1 VSLGEWKGVRLRT
14 VFPSKTAVMFALL
27 AAAAVAVGTIGPA
40 AATGDLSGAQWDM
53 RQIGA
58 PAAWARTTGANV
70 RIGIVDTGVD
80 AGHEDLAGKVVA
92 FANCVG
98 GCKDAAPMDD
108 EGHGTHVSG
117 TAAAANNGIGISGVA
132 PSAQLVVAKV
142 LDSSGSGS
150 VDDVNAGIHW
160 VVDHGAQ
167 VVNLSL
173 GSEVFISGIFGDNSL
188 SDGVEYAWNH
198 GAVAVL
204 AAGNS
209 NLLGLFGSSNYGS
222 AHALVVGATG
232 PDGEVAGY
240 SSSLGNAQWGLVAPG
255 GDDTNQA
262 DCSDKNQQQARCVLS
277 TWPGNQYAW
286 AQGTSMATPHV
297 TGTVALLRAE
307 GLSAPAAVQRI
318 LDTAAKV
325 PCGQSCHGRLDTAA
339 AVGLAP
345 TPAPAPGAQG
355 SGSPVPPGSTVNA
368 PGRTQPSTTR
378 QSSPPSSGATSTT
391 GAGPT
396 TTAAPAAAAE
406 LPAGDNPVVAA
417 GPPAVGTHHG
427 GGKSSSRA
435 AQVALAIGL
444 LGVSG
449 LGVSL
454 GLLRLRGGAAS

>member
-1 VSLGEWKGVRLRT
+1 MRLRT
-14 VFPSKTAVMFALL
+14 VTVALL
-27 AAAAVAVGTIGPA
+27 AVAALAVGTAGRA
-40 AATGDLSGAQWDM
+40 GATGDLTGAQWDM

-58 PAAWARTTGANV
+58 PAAWARTTGAGV

-80 AGHEDLAGKVVA
+80 AGHEDLGGKVVA
-92 FANCVG
+92 FGNCVG
-98 GCKDAAPMDD
+98 GCKDAGAGDD

-142 LDSSGSGS
+142 LDSGGNGSI
-150 VDDVNAGIHW
+150 DDVNAGIHW

-173 GSEVFISGIFGDNSL
+173 GSDVSLLSGIFGDTSL
-188 SDGVEYAWNH
+188 SDGVEYAWSH

-204 AAGNS
+204 AAGNT
-209 NLLGLFGSSNYGS
+209 NFFGLGSSNYGN

-232 PDGEVAGY
+232 PDGGVAGY

-262 DCSDKNQQQARCVLS
+262 DCSDAAQQGRCILS
-277 TWPGNQYAW
+277 TWPGSKYAW

-307 GLSAPAAVQRI
+307 GLSAAAAVQRI

-325 PCGQSCHGRLDTAA
+325 PCGQGCHGRLDTAA
-339 AVGLAP
+339 AVGLPA
-345 TPAPAPGAQG
+345 TPAPAAGAQG
-355 SGSPVPPGSTVNA
+355 SGSALPPGSTVNA
-368 PGRTQPSTTR
+368 PRKAPPATR
-378 QSSPPSSGATSTT
+378 ASSPVTT
-391 GAGPT
+391 GAST
-396 TTAAPAAAAE
+396 TTAAPTTTTAAPPVEA
-406 LPAGDNPVVAA
+406 PAGDNPVVAA
-417 GPPAVGTHHG
+417 GLPPGSARHKG
-427 GGKSSSRA
+427 GASPSRA

-454 GLLRLRGGAAS
+454 GLLRLRGGAAP